1 MILYVDETENVEYF
15 ILTGLLLESEK
26 VAKDIYYS
34 FKRKANGYKM
44 PENLKAKL
52 YTEFKSTLMDE
63 KFPTL
68 KKKMIEE
75 IKAVDNL
82 IIYSV
87 YVKKDKRLEKDL
99 KFDLYTRMLSK
110 IIESVGQDLDIVF
123 DKCSNNSVD
132 EFITKTIS
140 KVQNVNSIKAADSQ
154 LTPGLQLVDNMCSII
169 RRKYTNSDINGHYEL
184 IASNIK
190 ETSDY

>member
-1 MILYVDETENVEYF
+1 MILYVDETENTEYF
-15 ILTGLLLESEK
+15 ILTGLLLKSEK

-44 PENLKAKL
+44 SENLKAKL

-75 IKAVDNL
+75 IKSVDNL

-87 YVKKDKRLEKDL
+87 YMKKDKRLEKDL
-99 KFDLYTRMLSK
+99 KFNLYTRMLSK
-110 IIESVGQDLDIVF
+110 IIESVGQELDIVF

-132 EFITKTIS
+132 EFITNTIS
-140 KVQNVNSIKAADSQ
+140 KVNNVRSIKAADSQ

-184 IASNIK
+184 IANNVK
-190 ETSDY
+190 EASDY

>member
-34 FKRKANGYKM
+34 FKRKANRYKM

-82 IIYSV
+82 IIYSI